1 MEITRAQAR
10 QAIENLSQGLPPS
23 TQITDLISV
32 GLERD
37 LAVFTDEYFGAEGL
51 LRETDQ
57 GTFKLVE
64 GYYGGGKTHYLRAIE
79 RLAHRHGFASAFIE
93 LSKDSC
99 PLSRFDLI
107 YQRIA
112 ERLVVPLPSG
122 SVSTDGIAGLI
133 RLWVTPPTNSEID
146 PSEYAQQQL
155 KQLGDLPMPS
165 LRIAIDNAAH
175 AAASDD
181 QTTFDEIMVY
191 LHSGKIAPVLR
202 KRGILEAI
210 DVRSG
215 ALAIR
220 CLAIWL
226 RQISYPGLLLVM
238 DEGDRSL
245 SIASAKE
252 RTTASNNLVQ
262 LINETLKGTDWP
274 GVMFL
279 YSIPSWAEF
288 HNNLSANNMA
298 LEQRVQGTGFPNF
311 PPAPR
316 IVLDER
322 YPADSDKQKFCLDV
336 AKRLSEIFA
345 IAYPAKHPELTDS
358 ESLAQRVA
366 SAVVDETLE
375 VNFRRLFVK
384 TYLQILYTWQ
394 TTPKITDYEIKKI
407 ITNSI

>member
-1 MEITRAQAR
+1 MEIKRAQAR
-10 QAIENLSQGLPPS
+10 EAIESLSKGTPPS
-23 TQITDLISV
+23 AQLTDLISV

-37 LAVFTDEYFGAEGL
+37 LAVFTDEYFGAQGL

-64 GYYGGGKTHYLRAIE
+64 GYYGGGKTHYLRVIE

-99 PLSRFDLI
+99 PLTRFDLI

-112 ERLVVPLPSG
+112 ETLVVPLPSG
-122 SVSTDGIAGLI
+122 GVSTDGIAGLI
-133 RLWVTPPTNSEID
+133 RLWVTPPPNLD
-146 PSEYAQQQL
+146 LDASEYAQQQL
-155 KQLGDLPMPS
+155 MQLGDLPLPS
-165 LRIAIDNAAH
+165 FRIAIDNAAH

-215 ALAIR
+215 ALAMR

-226 RQISYPGLLLVM
+226 RQIGYPGLLLVM

-245 SIASAKE
+245 STSAKE
-252 RTTASNNLVQ
+252 RAMASNNLVQ

-288 HNNLSANNMA
+288 RNNLSANNMA

-316 IVLDER
+316 IVLDDR
-322 YPADSDKQKFCLDV
+322 YPTDKDKQQFCQKV
-336 AKRLSEIFA
+336 AKSLSELFA
-345 IAYPAKHPELTDS
+345 IAYPRSGLPVWLS
-358 ESLAQRVA
+358 
-366 SAVVDETLE
+366 
-375 VNFRRLFVK
+375 
-384 TYLQILYTWQ
+384 
-394 TTPKITDYEIKKI
+394 KKP
-407 ITNSI
+407 SK

>member
-1 MEITRAQAR
+1 VEIKRAQAR
-10 QAIENLSQGLPPS
+10 QAIESLSQGTPPS
-23 TQITDLISV
+23 TQITNLISV
-32 GLERD
+32 GLEKD

-79 RLAHRHGFASAFIE
+79 RLAHCHGFASAFIE

-112 ERLVVPLPSG
+112 ETLVVPLPSG
-122 SVSTDGIAGLI
+122 GVSTGGIAGLI
-133 RLWVTPPTNSEID
+133 RLWMTPPTNSEID

-155 KQLGDLPMPS
+155 MQLGDLPMPS
-165 LRIAIDNAAH
+165 LRIALDNAAH

-181 QTTFDEIMVY
+181 RVTFDEIAVY

-226 RQISYPGLLLVM
+226 RQIGYPGLLLVM

-245 SIASAKE
+245 SIANAKE

-298 LEQRVQGTGFPNF
+298 LEQRVQSTGFPNF

-316 IVLDER
+316 IVLDDR
-322 YPADSDKQKFCLDV
+322 YPTDLDKQQFCRDV
-336 AKRLSEIFA
+336 AKPLSELFA
-345 IAYPAKHPELTDS
+345 IAYPANHPEPTDA
-358 ESLAQRVA
+358 ESLARRVA

-384 TYLQILYTWQ
+384 TYLQILYAWQ
-394 TTPKITDYEIKKI
+394 ITPKIPDYEIKKVI
-407 ITNSI
+407 ANSI